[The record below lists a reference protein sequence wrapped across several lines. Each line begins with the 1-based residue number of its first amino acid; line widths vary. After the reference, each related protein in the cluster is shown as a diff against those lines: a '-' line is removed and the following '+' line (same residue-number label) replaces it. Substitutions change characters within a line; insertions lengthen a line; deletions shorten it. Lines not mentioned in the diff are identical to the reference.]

1 MASTAKTP
9 DPMPCVLAADLLQ
22 GSHAFGC
29 RARKGWWFSGPTMI
43 GEPQTTVCVVGVWTV
58 HGVRTRRARVAGV
71 NSSFETTGIDIVR
84 RGGAAEGGRVEVV
97 SG

>member
-1 MASTAKTP
+1 
-9 DPMPCVLAADLLQ
+9 
-22 GSHAFGC
+22 
-29 RARKGWWFSGPTMI
+29 MI
-43 GEPQTTVCVVGVWTV
+43 GDRPTTVCVVGVWAV
-58 HGVRTRRARVAGV
+58 RCVRTRRARVASV